1 MPSWIQGLDTGESLF
16 RFINYIKSE
25 DFRITLILIRKS
37 PLTILGISITL
48 FLIIIALFAPV
59 IAIHDPIKQ
68 DLNER
73 LLPPSPEHLFG
84 TDQLGRDIFSRV
96 IWGSRISLFIAIVVV
111 AISLT
116 IGTSVGLIAGYFG
129 GKIDEI
135 LMRIT
140 DMFMAFPRLILALA
154 VAAALGPGLF
164 NTMMAIAFVDWV
176 FYARL
181 ARANA
186 LQIKDETYIEAAR
199 AAGASNMRIIFR
211 HVLPIAIPTLVVRAT
226 LDMGGT
232 ILTAAALGF
241 LGLGVQPPT
250 PEWGVMV
257 SEGRRFITE
266 QWWVSTF
273 PGFAIL
279 LATMGFNLLGDGI
292 NDILNVRA
300 RR

>member
-1 MPSWIQGLDTGESLF
+1 MRIGEKVRGLMEYF
-16 RFINYIKSE
+16 RSE
-25 DFRITLILIRKS
+25 DFKITLILVKKS
-37 PLTILGISITL
+37 PLTVLGLALTV
-48 FLIIIALFAPV
+48 FLVLVAIFAPL
-59 IAIHDPIKQ
+59 IAPYDPIKQ
-68 DLNER
+68 DLKNR
-73 LLPPSPEHLFG
+73 LQPPSWEHPFG

-96 IWGSRISLFIAIVVV
+96 VWGSRISLFIALIVV
-111 AISLT
+111 AISFTVRTT
-116 IGTSVGLIAGYFG
+116 IGIISGYFG
-129 GKIDEI
+129 GKVDEV

-140 DMFMAFPRLILALA
+140 DMFMAFPRLVLALA

-164 NTMMAIAFVDWV
+164 NTMLAIAFVSWV
-176 FYARL
+176 YYARL
-181 ARANA
+181 ARAST
-186 LQIKDETYIEAAR
+186 LQIREEVYIEAAR
-199 AAGASNMRIIFR
+199 AIGASDRRILFL
-211 HVLPIAIPTLVVRAT
+211 HVLPMVIAPVVVQAT

-232 ILTAAALGF
+232 ILTAAGLGF

-279 LATMGFNLLGDGI
+279 LATLGFNLLGDGI

>member
-1 MPSWIQGLDTGESLF
+1 MNIGEKIKGLVDYF
-16 RFINYIKSE
+16 RSE
-25 DFRITLILIRKS
+25 DFKITLILVKKS
-37 PLTILGISITL
+37 PLTVLGLALTI
-48 FLIIIALFAPV
+48 FLVLVAIFAPL
-59 IAIHDPIKQ
+59 IAPYDPIKQ
-68 DLNER
+68 DLKNR
-73 LLPPSPEHLFG
+73 LQPPSWEHPFG

-96 IWGSRISLFIAIVVV
+96 VWGSRISLFIALIVV
-111 AISLT
+111 AISFTVGTT
-116 IGTSVGLIAGYFG
+116 IGIISGYFG
-129 GKIDEI
+129 GKVDEV

-140 DMFMAFPRLILALA
+140 DMFMAFPRLVLALA

-164 NTMMAIAFVDWV
+164 NTMLAIAFVSWV
-176 FYARL
+176 YYARL
-181 ARANA
+181 ARAST
-186 LQIKDETYIEAAR
+186 LQIREEVYIEAAR
-199 AAGASNMRIIFR
+199 AIGASDKRILFL
-211 HVLPIAIPTLVVRAT
+211 HVLPMVIAPVVVQAT

-232 ILTAAALGF
+232 ILTAAGLGF

-279 LATMGFNLLGDGI
+279 LATLGFNLLGDGI

>member
-1 MPSWIQGLDTGESLF
+1 MNIGEKVRGLVEYF
-16 RFINYIKSE
+16 RSE
-25 DFRITLILIRKS
+25 DFKITLILAKKS
-37 PLTILGISITL
+37 PLTVLGLALTI
-48 FLIIIALFAPV
+48 FLVLVAIFAPL
-59 IAIHDPIKQ
+59 IAPYDPIKQ
-68 DLNER
+68 DPKNR
-73 LLPPSPEHLFG
+73 LQPPSWEHPFG

-96 IWGSRISLFIAIVVV
+96 VWGSRISLFIALIVV
-111 AISLT
+111 AISFTVGTT
-116 IGTSVGLIAGYFG
+116 IGIISGYFG
-129 GKIDEI
+129 GKVDEV

-140 DMFMAFPRLILALA
+140 DMFMAFPRLVLALA

-164 NTMMAIAFVDWV
+164 NTMLAIAFVSWV
-176 FYARL
+176 YYARL
-181 ARANA
+181 ARAST
-186 LQIKDETYIEAAR
+186 LQIREEVYIEAAR
-199 AAGASNMRIIFR
+199 AIGASDRRILFL
-211 HVLPIAIPTLVVRAT
+211 HVLPMVIAPVVVQAT

-232 ILTAAALGF
+232 ILTAAGLGF

-279 LATMGFNLLGDGI
+279 LATLGFNLLGDGI
-292 NDILNVRA
+292 NDVLNVRA

>member
-1 MPSWIQGLDTGESLF
+1 MNLREKVRGLMEYF
-16 RFINYIKSE
+16 RSE
-25 DFRITLILIRKS
+25 DFKITIILVKKS
-37 PLTILGISITL
+37 PLTVLGLALTI
-48 FLIIIALFAPV
+48 FLVLVAIFAPF
-59 IAIHDPIKQ
+59 IAPYDPIKQ
-68 DLNER
+68 DLKNR
-73 LLPPSPEHLFG
+73 LQPPSWEHPFG

-96 IWGSRISLFIAIVVV
+96 VWGSRISLFIALIVV
-111 AISLT
+111 AISFTVGTT
-116 IGTSVGLIAGYFG
+116 IGIISGYFG
-129 GKIDEI
+129 GKVDEV

-140 DMFMAFPRLILALA
+140 DMFMAFPRLVLALA

-164 NTMMAIAFVDWV
+164 NTMLAIAFVSWV
-176 FYARL
+176 YYARL
-181 ARANA
+181 ARAST
-186 LQIKDETYIEAAR
+186 LQIREEVYIEAAR
-199 AAGASNMRIIFR
+199 AIGASDRRILFL
-211 HVLPIAIPTLVVRAT
+211 HVLPVVIAPVVVQAT

-232 ILTAAALGF
+232 ILTAAGLGF

-279 LATMGFNLLGDGI
+279 LATLGFNLLGDGI

>member
-1 MPSWIQGLDTGESLF
+1 MNVGEKIRGLMEYF
-16 RFINYIKSE
+16 RSE
-25 DFRITLILIRKS
+25 DFKITLILVKKS
-37 PLTILGISITL
+37 PLTVLGLALTI
-48 FLIIIALFAPV
+48 FLVLVAIFAPF
-59 IAIHDPIKQ
+59 IAPYDPIKQ
-68 DLNER
+68 DLKNR
-73 LLPPSPEHLFG
+73 LQPPSWEHPFG

-96 IWGSRISLFIAIVVV
+96 VWGSRISLFIALIVV
-111 AISLT
+111 AISFTVGTT
-116 IGTSVGLIAGYFG
+116 IGIISGYFG
-129 GKIDEI
+129 GKVDEV

-140 DMFMAFPRLILALA
+140 DMFMAFPRLVLALA

-164 NTMMAIAFVDWV
+164 NTMLAIAFVSWV
-176 FYARL
+176 YYARL
-181 ARANA
+181 ARAST
-186 LQIKDETYIEAAR
+186 LQIREEVYIEAAR
-199 AAGASNMRIIFR
+199 AIGASDKRILFL
-211 HVLPIAIPTLVVRAT
+211 HVLPMVIAPVVVQAT

-232 ILTAAALGF
+232 ILTAAGLGF

-279 LATMGFNLLGDGI
+279 LATLGFNLLGDGI

>member
-1 MPSWIQGLDTGESLF
+1 MNVKGKMEGLVEYF
-16 RFINYIKSE
+16 KSE
-25 DFRITLILIRKS
+25 DFRITLILLKKS
-37 PLTILGISITL
+37 PLTILGLVLTV
-48 FLIIIALFAPV
+48 FLLMVAIFAP
-59 IAIHDPIKQ
+59 IISPYDPIKQ
-68 DLNER
+68 DLKNR
-73 LLPPSPEHLFG
+73 LQPPSWEHPFG

-96 IWGSRISLFIAIVVV
+96 VWGSRISLLIAVIVV
-111 AISLT
+111 AISFTVGTT
-116 IGTSVGLIAGYFG
+116 IGIISGYFG
-129 GKIDEI
+129 GKVDEV

-140 DMFMAFPRLILALA
+140 DMFMAFPRLVLALA

-164 NTMMAIAFVDWV
+164 NTMLAIAFVSWV
-176 FYARL
+176 YYARL
-181 ARANA
+181 ARAST
-186 LQIKDETYIEAAR
+186 LQIREEVYIEAAR
-199 AAGASNMRIIFR
+199 AIGASNRRILFL
-211 HVLPIAIPTLVVRAT
+211 HVLPMVVTPVIVQAT

-232 ILTAAALGF
+232 ILTAAGLGF

-273 PGFAIL
+273 PGLAIL
-279 LATMGFNLLGDGI
+279 LATLGFNLLGDGI

>member
-1 MPSWIQGLDTGESLF
+1 MRIGEKVRGLMEYF
-16 RFINYIKSE
+16 RSE
-25 DFRITLILIRKS
+25 DFKITLILVKKS
-37 PLTILGISITL
+37 PLTVLGLALTV
-48 FLIIIALFAPV
+48 FLVLVAIFAPL
-59 IAIHDPIKQ
+59 IAPYDPIKQ
-68 DLNER
+68 DLKNR
-73 LLPPSPEHLFG
+73 LQPPSWEHPFG

-96 IWGSRISLFIAIVVV
+96 VWGSRISLFIALIVV
-111 AISLT
+111 AISFTVGTT
-116 IGTSVGLIAGYFG
+116 IGIISGYFG
-129 GKIDEI
+129 GKVDEV

-140 DMFMAFPRLILALA
+140 DMFMAFPRLVLALA

-164 NTMMAIAFVDWV
+164 NTMLAIAFVSWV
-176 FYARL
+176 YYARL
-181 ARANA
+181 ARAST
-186 LQIKDETYIEAAR
+186 LQIREEVYIEAAR
-199 AAGASNMRIIFR
+199 AIGASDRRILFL
-211 HVLPIAIPTLVVRAT
+211 HVLPMVIAPVVVQAT

-232 ILTAAALGF
+232 ILTAAGLGF

-279 LATMGFNLLGDGI
+279 LATLGFNLLGDGI

>member
-1 MPSWIQGLDTGESLF
+1 MLKPLDYL
-16 RFINYIKSE
+16 RSE
-25 DFRITLILIRKS
+25 DFRITMILIRRS
-37 PLTILGISITL
+37 PLTILGISITI
-48 FLIIIALFAPV
+48 FLILMALSAPLV
-59 IAIHDPIKQ
+59 APHDPIKT
-68 DLNER
+68 DLSKR
-73 LLPPSPEHLFG
+73 LMPPSPEHPFG

-96 IWGSRISLFIAIVVV
+96 LWGSRISLLIAVVV
-111 AISLT
+111 VTISLT
-116 IGTSVGLIAGYFG
+116 IGTFIGLMSGYFG
-129 GKIDEI
+129 GKIDEL

-140 DMFMAFPRLILALA
+140 DMFMAFPRLVLALA

-181 ARANA
+181 ARAIA
-186 LQIKDETYIEAAR
+186 LQIREETYVEAAR
-199 AAGASNMRIIFR
+199 AIGASDFRIIFR
-211 HVLPIAIPTLVVRAT
+211 HLLPVAIPTLIVRAT

-232 ILTAAALGF
+232 ILTAAGLGF

-273 PGFAIL
+273 PGFFIL
-279 LATMGFNLLGDGI
+279 LATLGFNLLGDGI

>member
-1 MPSWIQGLDTGESLF
+1 MNIGEKVRGLVEYF
-16 RFINYIKSE
+16 RSE
-25 DFRITLILIRKS
+25 DFKITLILAKKS
-37 PLTILGISITL
+37 PLTVLGLALTV
-48 FLIIIALFAPV
+48 FLVLVAIFAPL
-59 IAIHDPIKQ
+59 IAPYDPIKQ
-68 DLNER
+68 DPKNR
-73 LLPPSPEHLFG
+73 LQPPSWEHPFG

-96 IWGSRISLFIAIVVV
+96 VWGSRISLFIALIVV
-111 AISLT
+111 AISFTVGTT
-116 IGTSVGLIAGYFG
+116 IGIISGYFG
-129 GKIDEI
+129 GKVDEI

-140 DMFMAFPRLILALA
+140 DMFMAFPRLVLALA

-164 NTMMAIAFVDWV
+164 NTMLAIAFVSWV
-176 FYARL
+176 YYARL
-181 ARANA
+181 ARAST
-186 LQIKDETYIEAAR
+186 LQIREEVYIEAAR
-199 AAGASNMRIIFR
+199 AIGASDRRILFL
-211 HVLPIAIPTLVVRAT
+211 HVLPMVIAPVVVQAT

-232 ILTAAALGF
+232 ILTAAGLGF

-279 LATMGFNLLGDGI
+279 LATLGFNLLGDGI

>member
-1 MPSWIQGLDTGESLF
+1 MEKLRGLVDYF
-16 RFINYIKSE
+16 RSE
-25 DFRITLILIRKS
+25 DFRITLILIKKS
-37 PLTILGISITL
+37 PLTVLGLSLTV
-48 FLIIIALFAPV
+48 FLILVAILAPIIAPY
-59 IAIHDPIKQ
+59 DPIKQ
-68 DLNER
+68 DLKHR
-73 LLPPSPEHLFG
+73 LQPPSWEHPFG

-96 IWGSRISLFIAIVVV
+96 VWGARISLFIALIVV
-111 AISLT
+111 AISFAVGTT
-116 IGTSVGLIAGYFG
+116 IGIVSGYFG
-129 GKIDEI
+129 GKVDEV
-135 LMRIT
+135 LMRLT
-140 DMFMAFPRLILALA
+140 DMFMAFPRLVLALA

-164 NTMMAIAFVDWV
+164 NTMLAIAFVSWV
-176 FYARL
+176 YYARL
-181 ARANA
+181 ARAST
-186 LQIKDETYIEAAR
+186 LQIREEVYIEAAR
-199 AAGASNMRIIFR
+199 AIGATDKRILFL
-211 HVLPIAIPTLVVRAT
+211 HVLPMVITPVIVQAT

-232 ILTAAALGF
+232 ILTAAGLGF

-279 LATMGFNLLGDGI
+279 LATLGFNLLGDGI

>member
-1 MPSWIQGLDTGESLF
+1 MREVIDLF
-16 RFINYIKSE
+16 KINEYFRSE
-25 DFRITLILIRKS
+25 DFKFTMILIRRS

-48 FLIIIALFAPV
+48 LLIMIALLAPIIATE
-59 IAIHDPIKQ
+59 DPTKT
-68 DLNER
+68 DMSKR
-73 LLPPSPEHLFG
+73 LLPPSMEHPFG

-96 IWGSRISLFIAIVVV
+96 IWGSRISLFIAVAVI

-116 IGTSVGLIAGYFG
+116 IGTLIGLVSGYFG

-164 NTMMAIAFVDWV
+164 NTMIAIAFVDWV

-181 ARANA
+181 ARAMA
-186 LQIKDETYIEAAR
+186 LQIREETYIEAAR
-199 AAGASNMRIIFR
+199 AVGASDIRIIVR
-211 HVLPIAIPTLVVRAT
+211 HVLPMAIPTLVVRAT

>member
-1 MPSWIQGLDTGESLF
+1 MNIGEKVRGLVEYF
-16 RFINYIKSE
+16 RSE
-25 DFRITLILIRKS
+25 DFKITLILAKKS
-37 PLTILGISITL
+37 PLTVLGLALTI
-48 FLIIIALFAPV
+48 FLVLVAIFAPL
-59 IAIHDPIKQ
+59 IAPYDPIKQ
-68 DLNER
+68 DPKNR
-73 LLPPSPEHLFG
+73 LQPPSWEHPFG

-96 IWGSRISLFIAIVVV
+96 VWGSRISLFIALIVV
-111 AISLT
+111 AISFTVGTT
-116 IGTSVGLIAGYFG
+116 IGIISGYFG
-129 GKIDEI
+129 GKVDEV

-140 DMFMAFPRLILALA
+140 DMFMAFPRLVLALA

-164 NTMMAIAFVDWV
+164 NTMLAIAFVSWV
-176 FYARL
+176 YYARL
-181 ARANA
+181 ARAST
-186 LQIKDETYIEAAR
+186 LQIREEVYIEAAR
-199 AAGASNMRIIFR
+199 AIGASDRRILFL
-211 HVLPIAIPTLVVRAT
+211 HVLPMVIAPVVVQAT

-232 ILTAAALGF
+232 ILTAAGLGF

-279 LATMGFNLLGDGI
+279 LATLGFNLLGDGI

>member
-1 MPSWIQGLDTGESLF
+1 MRIGEKVRGLVEYF
-16 RFINYIKSE
+16 RSE
-25 DFRITLILIRKS
+25 DFKITLILVKKS
-37 PLTILGISITL
+37 PLTVLGLALTV
-48 FLIIIALFAPV
+48 FLVLVAIFAPL
-59 IAIHDPIKQ
+59 IAPYDPIKQ
-68 DLNER
+68 DLKNR
-73 LLPPSPEHLFG
+73 LQPPSWEHPFG

-96 IWGSRISLFIAIVVV
+96 VWGSRISLFIALIVV
-111 AISLT
+111 AISFTVGTT
-116 IGTSVGLIAGYFG
+116 IGIISGYFG
-129 GKIDEI
+129 GKVDEV

-140 DMFMAFPRLILALA
+140 DMFMAFPRLVLALA

-164 NTMMAIAFVDWV
+164 NTMLAIAFVSWV
-176 FYARL
+176 YYARL
-181 ARANA
+181 ARAST
-186 LQIKDETYIEAAR
+186 LQIREEVYIEAAR
-199 AAGASNMRIIFR
+199 AIGASDRRILFL
-211 HVLPIAIPTLVVRAT
+211 HVLPMVIAPVVVQAT

-232 ILTAAALGF
+232 ILTAAGLGF

-279 LATMGFNLLGDGI
+279 LATLGFNLLGDGI

>member
-1 MPSWIQGLDTGESLF
+1 MNLREKVRGLMEYF
-16 RFINYIKSE
+16 RSE
-25 DFRITLILIRKS
+25 DFKITLILVKKS
-37 PLTILGISITL
+37 PLTVLGLALTI
-48 FLIIIALFAPV
+48 FLVLVAIFAPF
-59 IAIHDPIKQ
+59 IAPYDPIKQ
-68 DLNER
+68 DLKNR
-73 LLPPSPEHLFG
+73 LQPPSWEHPFG

-96 IWGSRISLFIAIVVV
+96 VWGSRISLFIALIVV
-111 AISLT
+111 AISFTVGTT
-116 IGTSVGLIAGYFG
+116 IGIISGYFG
-129 GKIDEI
+129 GKVDEV

-140 DMFMAFPRLILALA
+140 DMFMAFPRLVLALA

-164 NTMMAIAFVDWV
+164 NTMLAIAFVSWV
-176 FYARL
+176 YYARL
-181 ARANA
+181 ARAST
-186 LQIKDETYIEAAR
+186 LQIREEVYIEAAR
-199 AAGASNMRIIFR
+199 AIGASDRRILFL
-211 HVLPIAIPTLVVRAT
+211 HVLPVVIAPVVVQAT

-232 ILTAAALGF
+232 ILTAAGLGF

-279 LATMGFNLLGDGI
+279 LATLGFNLLGDGI

>member
-1 MPSWIQGLDTGESLF
+1 MNIGEKVRGLVEYF
-16 RFINYIKSE
+16 RSE
-25 DFRITLILIRKS
+25 DFKITLILVKKS
-37 PLTILGISITL
+37 PLTVLGLALTI
-48 FLIIIALFAPV
+48 FLVLVAIFAPL
-59 IAIHDPIKQ
+59 IAPYDPIKQ
-68 DLNER
+68 DLKNR
-73 LLPPSPEHLFG
+73 LQPPSWEHPFG

-96 IWGSRISLFIAIVVV
+96 VWGSRISLFIALIVV
-111 AISLT
+111 AISFTVGTT
-116 IGTSVGLIAGYFG
+116 IGIISGYFG
-129 GKIDEI
+129 GKVDEV

-140 DMFMAFPRLILALA
+140 DMFMAFPRLVLALA

-164 NTMMAIAFVDWV
+164 NTMLAIAFVSWV
-176 FYARL
+176 YYARL
-181 ARANA
+181 ARAST
-186 LQIKDETYIEAAR
+186 LQIREEVYIEAAR
-199 AAGASNMRIIFR
+199 AIGASDRRILFL
-211 HVLPIAIPTLVVRAT
+211 HVLPMVIAPVVVQAT

-232 ILTAAALGF
+232 ILTAAGLGF

-279 LATMGFNLLGDGI
+279 LATLGFNLLGDGI

>member
-1 MPSWIQGLDTGESLF
+1 MNIGEKVRGLVEYF
-16 RFINYIKSE
+16 RSE
-25 DFRITLILIRKS
+25 DFKITLILAKKS
-37 PLTILGISITL
+37 PLTVLGLALTV
-48 FLIIIALFAPV
+48 FLVLVAIFAPL
-59 IAIHDPIKQ
+59 IAPYDPIKQ
-68 DLNER
+68 DPKNR
-73 LLPPSPEHLFG
+73 LQPPSWEHPFG

-96 IWGSRISLFIAIVVV
+96 VWGSRISLFIALIVV
-111 AISLT
+111 AISFTVGTT
-116 IGTSVGLIAGYFG
+116 IGIISGYFG
-129 GKIDEI
+129 GKVDEI

-140 DMFMAFPRLILALA
+140 DMFMAFPRLVLALA

-164 NTMMAIAFVDWV
+164 NTMLAIAFVSWV
-176 FYARL
+176 YYARL
-181 ARANA
+181 ARAST
-186 LQIKDETYIEAAR
+186 LQIREEVYIEAAR
-199 AAGASNMRIIFR
+199 AIGASDRRILFL
-211 HVLPIAIPTLVVRAT
+211 HVLPMVIAPVVVQAT

-232 ILTAAALGF
+232 ILTAAGLGF

-279 LATMGFNLLGDGI
+279 LATLGFNLLGDGI
-292 NDILNVRA
+292 NDVLNVRA